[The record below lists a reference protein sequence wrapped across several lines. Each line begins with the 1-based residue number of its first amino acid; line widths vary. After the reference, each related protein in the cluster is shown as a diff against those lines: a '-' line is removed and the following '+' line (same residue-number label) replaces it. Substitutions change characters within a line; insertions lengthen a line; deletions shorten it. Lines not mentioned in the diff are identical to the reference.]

1 MKIYK
6 TYLLILIITFSSNIF
21 AQKTVKMKC
30 EFGTKNR
37 ELLDILYFEDIDI
50 ETLTFESEEIKN
62 KYFEINLNEY
72 YKGKLV
78 NSKQLFEGSESE
90 YFKIDSSFT
99 SFKFFAKMENLDLKT
114 YIQGKGFGSRKE
126 TFKLK
131 KGHGEY
137 VLKDFQGSKKQLNVP
152 LNEEFPILAIITAT
166 IHEDG
171 SGSYCEVAQSDVPP
185 EEYGEKFKIPHYF
198 IITMKFK

>member
-1 MKIYK
+1 MTINK
-6 TYLLILIITFSSNIF
+6 TFFLLLILTFSNIIF
-21 AQKTVKMKC
+21 AQKTVKMNC

-50 ETLTFESEEIKN
+50 ETLSFESEDIKN
-62 KYFEINLNEY
+62 KYYEINLKEFYN
-72 YKGKLV
+72 GKLI
-78 NSKQLFEGSESE
+78 NTKQLFEGSESE
-90 YFKIDSSFT
+90 YFKIDSTFT
-99 SFKFFAKMENLDLKT
+99 SFKFFAKMENLTLKT
-114 YIQGKGFGSRKE
+114 YIQGRGFGSRKE

-131 KGHGEY
+131 EGYGEY

-171 SGSYCEVAQSDVPP
+171 SGSYCEVAQSNVPP
-185 EEYGEKFKIPHYF
+185 EDYGEKFKIPHYF